1 MFPLFCSLV
10 SMSLW
15 AEQGDEMGG
24 CAQGSREGLS
34 PATSTLR
41 MPITGPEAWLLLHPW
56 DGPEL
61 ATLNTAAP
69 LGWAGIGYT
78 QCRWPKTDEIWSP
91 EKNSVLVPQ
100 RWKVNVAHKIPR
112 ELPVLSKA

>member
-15 AEQGDEMGG
+15 AVQGDEMGG

-56 DGPEL
+56 DGLEL
-61 ATLNTAAP
+61 ATLNADGLKLMRYGPLRKTA
-69 LGWAGIGYT
+69 
-78 QCRWPKTDEIWSP
+78 CWSL
-91 EKNSVLVPQ
+91 KDG
-100 RWKVNVAHKIPR
+100 K
-112 ELPVLSKA
+112 